1 MTKGRD
7 ASLQERIKKTYYA
20 CARFVRLAELFYAG
34 PVLAL
39 DVDAVVRQ
47 SLPVLPINHDFYLH
61 HITGRKARYLAG
73 GLWINPTEFS
83 RNFLKEYCE
92 QLVLS
97 EDKNLYIIAGGI
109 FTSKNILLNNKITVP
124 DTLFKIVLIT
134 DNNNNSKIIHVR
146 TLTLN
151 QELDRLRELVK
162 TLEKKHEDELLETKN
177 KSEKTY
183 EENINNL
190 SNKLKQSQDE
200 CYYLLDK
207 LDQTP
212 KSEYVLSLEEENKY
226 LSDRSTSL
234 YAELNKSKKLVN
246 KLNKVIL
253 KLQHQK
259 SFIPFNP
266 VN

>member
-1 MTKGRD
+1 MEVTDSTIIIDLNDENTKVEY
-7 ASLQERIKKTYYA
+7 AYY
-20 CARFVRLAELFYAG
+20 Y
-34 PVLAL
+34 
-39 DVDAVVRQ
+39 
-47 SLPVLPINHDFYLH
+47 
-61 HITGRKARYLAG
+61 
-73 GLWINPTEFS
+73 
-83 RNFLKEYCE
+83 
-92 QLVLS
+92 
-97 EDKNLYIIAGGI
+97 GI
-109 FTSKNILLNNKITVP
+109 SYTNILCENNKFTINNLVP
-124 DTLFKIVLIT
+124 NTWYSLRIT
-134 DNNNNSKIIHVR
+134 DNNNKSKIIHVR